1 MLVCYCWVCWLM
13 FLSSNQKASLLLGPH
28 KMTVYTEVY
37 ADSISF
43 GAWFSHLVIEK
54 PEHHD
59 KTAKP

>member
-1 MLVCYCWVCWLM
+1 M